1 MYACFRFNL
10 FKYVFNSCFF
20 FEDNETK
27 LIKTKSGL

>member
-10 FKYVFNSCFF
+10 FKYVLIVVFF
-20 FEDNETK
+20 LEDNETK